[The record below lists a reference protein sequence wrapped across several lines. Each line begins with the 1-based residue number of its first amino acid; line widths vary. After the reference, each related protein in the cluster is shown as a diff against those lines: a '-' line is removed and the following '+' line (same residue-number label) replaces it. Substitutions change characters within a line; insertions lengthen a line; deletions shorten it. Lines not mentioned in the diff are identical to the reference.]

1 MYAWEMVGFMSS
13 VGLPDQNIVIVFAVV
28 LFMSVIERTDLSVA
42 GADAEEFG
50 IGNRRHGGTNG
61 GEDFTIGVCALA
73 CPKGDFIGDD
83 TGDGRSTDT
92 AEVRLAFTMIVTPLV
107 SSISS
112 VRWSAIME
120 RSAGM

>member
-1 MYAWEMVGFMSS
+1 MYAWEMVGFIAGS

-28 LFMSVIERTDLSVA
+28 LFMGVIERTDLSVA

-73 CPKGDFIGDD
+73 CPESDFIGNN
-83 TGDGRSTDT
+83 TGDCRSTDT
-92 AEVRLAFTMIVTPLV
+92 AKV
-107 SSISS
+107 
-112 VRWSAIME
+112 
-120 RSAGM
+120 AGFHKDRDAAG